1 MKLESLVLSK
11 DSQVNVVYVRWP
23 QATEVAPYERVS
35 VPCNYAIHFFKQVS
49 DSKRSHPTSAPPEGC
64 GEREKSLSYE
74 LLDASVIVTCEKT
87 LSSFLGQ

>member
-23 QATEVAPYERVS
+23 QATEVAPFERVS

-49 DSKRSHPTSAPPEGC
+49 DSQGHTPPPPPQQGAEKKK
-64 GEREKSLSYE
+64 KSLFFE
-74 LLDASVIVTCEKT
+74 LLDASV
-87 LSSFLGQ
+87 LSHVKRH